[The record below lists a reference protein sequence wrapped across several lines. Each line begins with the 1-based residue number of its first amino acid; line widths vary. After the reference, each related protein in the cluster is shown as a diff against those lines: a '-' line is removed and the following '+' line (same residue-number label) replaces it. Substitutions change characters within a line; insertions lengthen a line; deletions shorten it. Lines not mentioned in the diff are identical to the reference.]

1 MGDLRQRLKTAV
13 DATPV
18 PAGLQMRVQSR
29 LALQLKSKTPRESK
43 TSRGLFFA
51 VPAVVACALLVTVY
65 LKGYLPVAFGQQ
77 ASYIASVSAGLP
89 NVVKVGLG
97 DHIHCAVF
105 RKYPKTP
112 PVNAV
117 GSEYADLV
125 PVVKNHIPPGYTMK
139 LAHECHYLGRRFIH
153 IVVGNGQYLASLVI
167 TAKRE
172 NEGLPPS
179 EATAARFRIS
189 AFESGNYLV
198 YFISDMPA
206 ARNAELLAAMATQ
219 AEQFLKA
226 TGKLNVSPR

>member
-29 LALQLKSKTPRESK
+29 LALQLKSQLESK
-43 TSRGLFFA
+43 TPRGLFFA
-51 VPAVVACALLVTVY
+51 VPAIAACALLVTVY

-77 ASYIASVSAGLP
+77 ASYFASVSAGLP
-89 NVVKVGLG
+89 NVIKVGLG

-125 PVVKNHIPPGYTMK
+125 PVVKSHIPPGYTMK

-172 NEGLPPS
+172 NEGLPPG

-219 AEQFLKA
+219 VKAVLKA
-226 TGKLNVSPR
+226 TES

>member
-29 LALQLKSKTPRESK
+29 LALRVRSKTP
-43 TSRGLFFA
+43 RGLFFA

-89 NVVKVGLG
+89 QVIKVGLG

-112 PVNAV
+112 VNAI

-125 PVVKNHIPPGYTMK
+125 PVVESHIPPGYSMK
-139 LAHECHYLGRRFIH
+139 LAHECHYLGRKFIH
-153 IVVGNGQYLASLVI
+153 IVMGDGQHLASLVI
-167 TAKRE
+167 TSRRE
-172 NEGLPPS
+172 NEGLPPG
-179 EATAARFRIS
+179 EASAARFRIS
-189 AFESGNYLV
+189 AFESGSYLV

-219 AEQFLKA
+219 VKAVLKA
-226 TGKLNVSPR
+226 TES